1 MYAVAWATV
10 LQSSYLILILISF
23 IGGKGAW
30 HLVFGVLIMAFCF
43 RGFFSLLSYLILWED
58 RWHGKKKERDTLI
71 WNLVEGRCIVQY
83 QNPSTSPFGVQG
95 GKFCRKVGNLGGDI
109 IL

>member
-1 MYAVAWATV
+1 MAF
-10 LQSSYLILILISF
+10 ILWRSDY
-23 IGGKGAW
+23 
-30 HLVFGVLIMAFCF
+30 GVLFSG
-43 RGFFSLLSYLILWED
+43 GFFSPFLSDTVGGY

-83 QNPSTSPFGVQG
+83 QNPSTSSFGVQG